1 MTNKKENRVT
11 SHCNA
16 VSSRSDAEDK
26 FKKKFYQIPKQIT
39 PGLDIGKGCPEIA
52 RSENFSYL
60 AVGYLKCGIFVQQTE
75 NKPLPF
81 RYLLSYTKM

>member
-16 VSSRSDAEDK
+16 VSSRSETEDK
-26 FKKKFYQIPKQIT
+26 FKKKIYQIPKQIT
-39 PGLDIGKGCPEIA
+39 PGLVIGKGCPETA